1 MEDGQIPM
9 EVSGTAIGMI
19 CTIGYLPEVVCP
31 AAAGVILDTYSAAGY
46 KYYFLAVG
54 VIMLIG
60 IAGIMIWNRSIKK
73 QASK

>member
-1 MEDGQIPM
+1 M
-9 EVSGTAIGMI
+9 
-19 CTIGYLPEVVCP
+19 VCP